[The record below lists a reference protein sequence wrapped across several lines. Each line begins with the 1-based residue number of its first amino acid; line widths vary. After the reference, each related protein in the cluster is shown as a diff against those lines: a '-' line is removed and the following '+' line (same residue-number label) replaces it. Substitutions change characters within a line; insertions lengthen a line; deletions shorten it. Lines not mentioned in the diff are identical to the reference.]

1 MKTRLSELL
10 RTKNLFSLRFFHRT
24 ACCTLLI
31 GSVNTGLAHAD
42 SLDWKNAWV
51 NAGFYTYHFEK
62 DKQLENTN
70 LGLGLEV
77 PLNDTYSLTA
87 GRFHNSD
94 NAKSNYAGV
103 YVMPYVVHG
112 VKLGAVVG
120 AFNGYPNAYDGGWF
134 PALIPVAAME
144 GSQFGLNVAFVPTIA
159 NKLHGG
165 VSFQLKYRVGQ

>member
-1 MKTRLSELL
+1 MKTHLGWLL
-10 RTKNLFSLRFFHRT
+10 VLFSL
-24 ACCTLLI
+24 
-31 GSVNTGLAHAD
+31 STGLAHAD

-70 LGLGLEV
+70 LGLGFEV
-77 PLNDTYSLTA
+77 PINSTYSLTA

-103 YVMPYVVHG
+103 YVMPYQISG
-112 VKLGAVVG
+112 IKLGAVVG

-134 PALIPVAAME
+134 PALIPVAAIE
-144 GSQFGLNVAFVPTIA
+144 GSQFGLNVAFVPTVA

>member
-1 MKTRLSELL
+1 MKTHLGWLL
-10 RTKNLFSLRFFHRT
+10 RMKHLFDLHCVKRLPYFFLLTFNLS
-24 ACCTLLI
+24 
-31 GSVNTGLAHAD
+31 TGLAHAD

-77 PLNDTYSLTA
+77 PIDSTYSLTA

-103 YVMPYVVHG
+103 YVMPYQING
-112 VKLGAVVG
+112 IKLGAVVG

-134 PALIPVAAME
+134 PALIPVAAVE
-144 GSQFGLNVAFVPTIA
+144 GSQFGLNVAFVPTVA

-165 VSFQLKYRVGQ
+165 VSFQLKYRIGK

>member
-1 MKTRLSELL
+1 MKTRLALRLRMKLL
-10 RTKNLFSLRFFHRT
+10 FDLHGVKRLPCFM
-24 ACCTLLI
+24 LLV
-31 GSVNTGLAHAD
+31 SSMFMAPAHAD

-70 LGLGLEV
+70 LGLGFEV
-77 PLNDTYSLTA
+77 PINSTYSLTA

-103 YVMPYVVHG
+103 YVMPYQING
-112 VKLGAVVG
+112 IKLGAVVG

-134 PALIPVAAME
+134 PALIPVAAIE
-144 GSQFGLNVAFVPTIA
+144 GSQFGLNVAFVPTVA